1 MCLELPRGK
10 DVMNIKR
17 ALEALDAAI
26 YISIYAQVR
35 KQPRTYCREIDSPQ
49 KQADSFKRIERFH
62 SRR

>member
-17 ALEALDAAI
+17 ALETLDAAI

-35 KQPRTYCREIDSPQ
+35 KQPRTYCGEIDFPQ

-62 SRR
+62 SR